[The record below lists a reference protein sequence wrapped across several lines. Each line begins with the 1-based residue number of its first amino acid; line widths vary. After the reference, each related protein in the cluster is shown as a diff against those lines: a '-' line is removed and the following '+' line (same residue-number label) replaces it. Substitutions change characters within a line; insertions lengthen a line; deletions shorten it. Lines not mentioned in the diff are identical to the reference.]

1 MVTLTGNLTKADKEM
16 IVLATS
22 AENHC
27 LYCIVAHGALH
38 RIYSKQPLLADQVS
52 QIINMSNE
60 NILLQEQRSS
70 LENSIFVM
78 IPLRIFS
85 M

>member
-1 MVTLTGNLTKADKEM
+1 MVMLTGNLTKADKEM

-52 QIINMSNE
+52 QILVI
-60 NILLQEQRSS
+60 
-70 LENSIFVM
+70 
-78 IPLRIFS
+78 
-85 M
+85 

>member
-60 NILLQEQRSS
+60 NILQLFRKYFY
-70 LENSIFVM
+70 SICI